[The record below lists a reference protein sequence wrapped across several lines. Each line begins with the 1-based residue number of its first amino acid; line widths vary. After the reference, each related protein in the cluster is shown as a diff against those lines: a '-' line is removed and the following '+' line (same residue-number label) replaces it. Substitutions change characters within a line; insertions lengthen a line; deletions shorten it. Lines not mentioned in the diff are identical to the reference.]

1 MHLGLVWARKE
12 LDSGQRKSS
21 VAVMITTIRWG
32 ILATGRIAGVF
43 AKGVKASKYGVL
55 GAVASRELS
64 SARAF
69 ADKFGV
75 ARAYGSYAEMLA
87 DREIDA
93 VYVATP
99 HPLHAEWAIRAAEA
113 GKHVLCEKPAGMN
126 HAEAMAMVET
136 ARERGV
142 FFMEAFMYRC
152 HPQTRQVA
160 ELISGGRIGEVRLIQ
175 ASFGFDARFDPTSR
189 AFAQAL
195 AGGGILDVGC
205 YPVSMARLLA
215 GAARGK
221 PWADPIEVTGAGH
234 VGEES
239 RVDEW
244 AVATLRFEGGLW
256 AQISTGVRLQ
266 QENVLRVFGSE
277 GSILVPD
284 PWLPSGDGGPGRI
297 VVSGKG
303 GQPPEEISVEVE
315 RSLYALE
322 ADAFAEGVARGEAP
336 WPAMSPDDTLGNM
349 RVLDL
354 WRAGAGLV
362 YDSEKPESAGRNQVA
377 GRPLSEREE
386 RRRGT
391 MRYGEMAGIDKP
403 LSRLIL
409 GADNQTSFPY
419 AAVMFDDFVERGG
432 TVIDTAHI
440 YQRGQCEAM
449 VGHWLRA
456 RGVREEIVLL
466 GKGAHTPHC
475 FPDTIGSQLEESLSR
490 LQTDYVDLYMM
501 HRDNADVPVGEF
513 MDALNA
519 LRKAGRMR
527 AYGVSNWSIQ
537 RVDEANRYAAAKGMP
552 GLAGVSNN
560 FSLARMV
567 VVPWAGC
574 ETVSDEET
582 RRWFAERQM
591 PLLAWSSQAHGFF
604 TGRVA
609 RGGDPSEMVTR
620 CWGAEDNFLRLDRVN
635 ELARRRG
642 LSPIAITLAW
652 VLHQPFPTYA
662 LIGCRTVAET
672 RSTWEGLAVEL
683 TEQER
688 NWLDLK

>member
-1 MHLGLVWARKE
+1 
-12 LDSGQRKSS
+12 
-21 VAVMITTIRWG
+21 MITTIRWG
-32 ILATGRIAGVF
+32 ILATGRMAGVF
-43 AKGVKASKYGVL
+43 AEGVKASRYGVL
-55 GAVASRELS
+55 GAVGSRNVA

-69 ADKFGV
+69 ADQFGV
-75 ARAYGSYAEMLA
+75 GRAHGSYAELLA
-87 DREIDA
+87 DDEIDA
-93 VYVATP
+93 VYIATP
-99 HPLHAEWAIRAAEA
+99 HPVHAEWAIRAAEA

-126 HAEAMAMVET
+126 HAEAMVMVET

-175 ASFGFDARFDPTSR
+175 ASFGFDAKFDPASR

-195 AGGGILDVGC
+195 GGGGILDVGC

-215 GAARGK
+215 GAARGQ
-221 PWADPIEVTGAGH
+221 PWADPIEVTGAAH
-234 VGEES
+234 VGKES

-256 AQISTGVRLQ
+256 AQISAGVKLQ
-266 QENVLRVFGSE
+266 QENVVRVFGSA

-284 PWLPSGDGGPGRI
+284 PWLPSRDGGPGRI
-297 VVSGKG
+297 VVSTHGN
-303 GQPPEEISVEVE
+303 QPPEEISVGVD

-322 ADAFAEGVARGEAP
+322 VDAFAEGVAVGMAP
-336 WPAMSPDDTLGNM
+336 WPAMSPADTLGNM

-362 YDSEKPESAGRNQVA
+362 YDGERPAAAGVNRLA
-377 GRPLSEREE
+377 GRPISGRKERQQ
-386 RRRGT
+386 GA
-391 MRYGEMAGIDKP
+391 MRYGTMAGIEKP
-403 LSRLIL
+403 LSRLIF
-409 GADNQTSFPY
+409 GADNQTDFPY

-432 TVIDTAHI
+432 TVIDTA
-440 YQRGQCEAM
+440 YVYGRGVCESM

-475 FPDTIGSQLEESLSR
+475 FPDAIGSQLSESLGR
-490 LQTDYVDLYMM
+490 LQTDYVDLYLM
-501 HRDNADVPVGEF
+501 HRDNVEVPVGEF
-513 MDALNA
+513 MDALHS
-519 LRKAGRMR
+519 LREAGRIR
-527 AYGVSNWSIQ
+527 AYGVSNWSI
-537 RVDEANRYAAAKGMP
+537 RRIEEANRYAEEKGIP

-560 FSLARMV
+560 LSLARMV
-567 VVPWAGC
+567 QVPWAGC
-574 ETVSDEET
+574 ETASDAET
-582 RRWFAERQM
+582 RQWLAERQM

-609 RGGDPSEMVTR
+609 RGSDPSAMVMR

-642 LSPIAITLAW
+642 CSPVSVTLAW
-652 VLHQPFPTYA
+652 VLQQPFPTYA
-662 LIGCRTVAET
+662 LIGCRTVAEM

-688 NWLDLK
+688 DWLDLK